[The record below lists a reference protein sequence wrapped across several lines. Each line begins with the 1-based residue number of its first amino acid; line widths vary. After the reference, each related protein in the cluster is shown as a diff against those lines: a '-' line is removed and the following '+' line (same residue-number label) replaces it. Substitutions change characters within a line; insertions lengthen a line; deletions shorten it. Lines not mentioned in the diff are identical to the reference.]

1 MGDDTIDIAAGG
13 AGTEHVAPD
22 AKGEASPRPDGP
34 SQAGESGGG
43 AYPNPHSG
51 KDGDGH
57 QDGQSG
63 APGYYGGGQLGDK
76 DVGDNDNAVREE

>member
-51 KDGDGH
+51 KDGFTRKRRPDRKTL
-57 QDGQSG
+57 SRPWS
-63 APGYYGGGQLGDK
+63 A
-76 DVGDNDNAVREE
+76 R